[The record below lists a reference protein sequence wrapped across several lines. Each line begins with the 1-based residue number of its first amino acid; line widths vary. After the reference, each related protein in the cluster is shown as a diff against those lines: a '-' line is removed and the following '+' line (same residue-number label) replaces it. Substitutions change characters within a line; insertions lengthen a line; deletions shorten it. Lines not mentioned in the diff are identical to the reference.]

1 MPPDRGCGR
10 RRGDSEAP
18 QTATRRAYRVTA
30 MVELKLFERERER
43 ERREEREQGQP
54 GKLLASITRGS
65 WKARSNMRTSLTWSP
80 ATEKIRFPKAHQGH
94 SRSFP
99 WTNLST
105 QFIFIVHLL
114 CAQF

>member
-30 MVELKLFERERER
+30 MVELKLFKRER

-54 GKLLASITRGS
+54 GKLLASIPRGS
-65 WKARSNMRTSLTWSP
+65 WEARSNMRTSLTWSP
-80 ATEKIRFPKAHQGH
+80 AMEKIRFPKAHQGH

-105 QFIFIVHLL
+105 QFIFIAHLL

>member
-30 MVELKLFERERER
+30 MVELKLFKR

-54 GKLLASITRGS
+54 GKLLASIPRGVLGS
-65 WKARSNMRTSLTWSP
+65 
-80 ATEKIRFPKAHQGH
+80 
-94 SRSFP
+94 
-99 WTNLST
+99 
-105 QFIFIVHLL
+105 
-114 CAQF
+114 

>member
-1 MPPDRGCGR
+1 
-10 RRGDSEAP
+10 
-18 QTATRRAYRVTA
+18 
-30 MVELKLFERERER
+30 MVELKLFKRERERER

-65 WKARSNMRTSLTWSP
+65 WEARSNMRTSLTWSP

-114 CAQF
+114 CEQF